1 MTATNNTRR
10 RRLISVFCF
19 LALGLFFLTDPVTR
33 LSVRGDRPASI
44 VQIALTG
51 FVAPLHVALM
61 IGAVLGITQ
70 LLRSRADRVGLI
82 GATLTLIG
90 WVIGSR
96 IMVIGQL
103 QALLA
108 NGVPGVPPD
117 SLQKMF
123 QHAPLVF
130 VSIIPVGLLFP
141 IGLIVLGI
149 TMFVTRPIHRGLGSL
164 LAIGGVLFPIGRAA
178 GHEWAIV
185 SADLVLA
192 ATFALIGWQVLTRPE
207 VWSGE
212 AAVFPDAHRT
222 SLGTA
227 ANQIAVA
234 HSSNRTAE
242 VKS

>member
-123 QHAPLVF
+123 
-130 VSIIPVGLLFP
+130 
-141 IGLIVLGI
+141 
-149 TMFVTRPIHRGLGSL
+149 VTRPIHRGLGSL

-234 HSSNRTAE
+234 HSSNRTGE